1 RGTQL
6 SETVS
11 YLLENGAKEIHVR
24 SACPPIMYGCKYL
37 NFSRSVSDMELITR
51 RCIVELEGLAESEKA
66 SANPNGSDKM
76 EEIKLDAELLAE
88 YADQHSERHKKM
100 VELIEKKLD
109 FDSLRFQEL
118 DSLVE
123 AIGVDRCKLCTYCWD
138 GKE

>member
-1 RGTQL
+1 
-6 SETVS
+6 
-11 YLLENGAKEIHVR
+11 
-24 SACPPIMYGCKYL
+24 
-37 NFSRSVSDMELITR
+37 MELITR

-88 YADQHSERHKKM
+88 YADQHSERHQKM